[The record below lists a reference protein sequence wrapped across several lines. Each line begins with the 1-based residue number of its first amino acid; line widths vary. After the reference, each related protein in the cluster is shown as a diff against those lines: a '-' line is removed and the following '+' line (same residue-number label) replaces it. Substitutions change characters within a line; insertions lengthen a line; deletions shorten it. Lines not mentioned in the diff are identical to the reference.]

1 MNTLRFLLS
10 LTVTNL
16 KATFALRGAF
26 WLQASFMLVNN
37 LIFFTVWLIFFNRFD
52 EVRGWRLP
60 DMGVLYGVAASG
72 YGLSVIFAAGVRD
85 LARMIVDGDLDPYLT
100 QPKPVLMH
108 AVGSRSSAAGW
119 GDILSGVVL
128 IGFSGLVTW
137 QTLPWVLLAPVLGAF
152 AITATAILVCSL
164 AFWLGPMDQMARQVI
179 EFTVLCAVYPTSIF
193 GGFLRVVLFT
203 VIPAGF
209 MSHLPV
215 ELIRAWSPRAML
227 FATGGVALFTT
238 LAVVVFH
245 QGLKRYTSG
254 NRFGVRA

>member
-1 MNTLRFLLS
+1 MATLRFIYA
-10 LTVTNL
+10 LTITNL

-26 WLQASFMLVNN
+26 WLQAGFMLLNN

-52 EVRGWRLP
+52 EIRGWRLP
-60 DMGVLYGVAASG
+60 DMGALYGVAAAG
-72 YGLSVIFAAGVRD
+72 FGLSVIFAGGVRD

-100 QPKPVLMH
+100 QPKPVLLH
-108 AVGSRSSAAGW
+108 AVGSKSSAAGW
-119 GDILSGVVL
+119 GDVLSGAVL

-137 QTLPWVLLAPVLGAF
+137 QTLPWVLLAPVLGGL

-193 GGFLRVVLFT
+193 GGTLRIVLFT

-215 ELIRAWSPRAML
+215 ELIRDWSPRAML
-227 FATGGVALFTT
+227 FATGGVVLFVALALF
-238 LAVVVFH
+238 VFH